1 MVPVL
6 STAKSKNDGRHT
18 NDGMIGNLLW
28 RAPELVLCCIAKVQ
42 FMRVFLPL
50 SYRSYSAVR
59 EEFPSH

>member
-28 RAPELVLCCIAKVQ
+28 RAPESFVLYCKSAIYEGIFAAK
-42 FMRVFLPL
+42 L
-50 SYRSYSAVR
+50 SKLLSR
-59 EEFPSH
+59 P